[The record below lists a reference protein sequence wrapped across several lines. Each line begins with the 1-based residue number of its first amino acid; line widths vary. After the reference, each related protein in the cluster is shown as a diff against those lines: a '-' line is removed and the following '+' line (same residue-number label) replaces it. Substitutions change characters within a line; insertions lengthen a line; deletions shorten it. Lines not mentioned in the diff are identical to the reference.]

1 MSQENVEIVR
11 QSYEIAKS
19 IGGTGADLSIP
30 KRVAPAFWARLD
42 PDADLDAQRERA
54 GQAARGAGAR

>member
-42 PDADLDAQRERA
+42 P
-54 GQAARGAGAR
+54 